1 MKKLLSI
8 IFLLVASIASMSAQS
23 YISYVRVEDEDMIAD
38 LNGAGGVL
46 VLSKRGDLV
55 FTVDNA
61 SRPVVTPKGKRDDGM
76 YVYEIVVAKDD
87 NPTPKI

>member
-55 FTVDNA
+55 FTMPHVQSSLPRVSA
-61 SRPVVTPKGKRDDGM
+61 TTECMCMRLLWQKTTIPLPK
-76 YVYEIVVAKDD
+76 
-87 NPTPKI
+87 